1 MSRTHSLTT
10 AAVVAL
16 LGTACRPSAGEG
28 HEGGHAHEAAAL
40 SVTSF
45 AARTQLFAEFEPPVA
60 GRDGKMAAHLTRL
73 DGWKPLT
80 EGKVTLLVTGGAAE
94 QRFVATGASSPGIFR
109 LAPRIDGTG
118 KRRLALTIATAEGS
132 DTHDLGEV
140 EVFAD
145 EHAAAHAGGGEEE
158 PAGLIPFLMEQQW
171 KTEFGLSVAEPRPL
185 RASVTASGLL
195 RPRSDG
201 EAHVTAPVAGR
212 LVTAGAAWPR
222 VGMQVQRDQVLAV
235 LAPRLGADV
244 DPATLELAVSRARVA
259 LELAQ
264 RERERAEALLAEQAV
279 PERRVAEA
287 RAAETVAVEEHAAAT
302 RRLAQFQG
310 TQRAGGGDAAGR
322 IELRAP
328 VSGLVVAVA
337 SAPGAFVAE
346 GQELLHVVDVDRLW
360 LEVAVPEADV
370 GRLGRPAGAAFT
382 VDGFERRFELPPGKA
397 GAPIAI
403 GGLVDPQSRTVPV
416 VFEVPNP
423 GRELKAGMFAR
434 ARVFTG
440 EARTALAIPA
450 SAVVDDGKQEVAY
463 VIVSG
468 EAYQRRPLRLGVRD
482 GDLVEVLEGLSP
494 GERVVSKGAWQ
505 VRLAAA
511 GGALPAHGHVH

>member
-1 MSRTHSLTT
+1 MSRPTRLAT
-10 AAVVAL
+10 AMAAL
-16 LGTACRPSAGEG
+16 LLAACRPASKEG

-45 AARTQLFAEFEPPVA
+45 AARTQLFAEFEPPVSGKE
-60 GRDGKMAAHLTRL
+60 GRMAAHLTRL

-80 EGKVTLLVTGGAAE
+80 EGKATLLVTGGAAE
-94 QRFVATGASSPGIFR
+94 QRFETTGAASPGIFR
-109 LAPRIDGTG
+109 LKPRIDGTG
-118 KRRLALTIATAEGS
+118 KRRLSLTIATAEGS

-145 EHAAAHAGGGEEE
+145 EQAAARAGGGGGEE

-171 KTEFGLSVAEPRPL
+171 KTEFGLAVAEPRPL
-185 RASVTASGLL
+185 RASVAASGLL

-222 VGMQVQRDQVLAV
+222 VGMQVRRDQLLAV

-264 RERERAEALLAEQAV
+264 RDRERAEALLAQQAV
-279 PERRVAEA
+279 SERRVAEA
-287 RAAETVAVEEHAAAT
+287 RAAEMVAAEEHAAAT

-328 VSGLVVAVA
+328 VSGLVAAVA

-346 GQELLHVVDVDRLW
+346 GQELFHVVDVDRLW

-370 GRLGRPAGAAFT
+370 GRLGKPAGAAFT
-382 VDGFERRFELPPGKA
+382 VDGFEKRFELPPGKG
-397 GAPIAI
+397 GAPVSV
-403 GGLVDPQSRTVPV
+403 GGVVDPESRTVPV
-416 VFEVPNP
+416 VFEVQNS

-440 EARTALAIPA
+440 EARSALAIPA

-494 GERVVSKGAWQ
+494 GDRVVSKGAWQ